1 MTASAPAT
9 LGPAQRLAAA
19 LPRLILAAERLA
31 FAAAPGPHT
40 RRRAGAGDNF
50 WQFRDW
56 QSGDETR
63 RIDWR
68 RSARSDRFLVRDREW
83 EAQNIVSLTLHDTP
97 GLDFSSQRTSETK
110 RNRAILLLLAT
121 ACILIRSGAH
131 VALTGRTTPRGGQAA
146 LDHIAL
152 ALLHG
157 GQAPRHPQARQIQ
170 FGDFL
175 VPNPH
180 FEAAAGGAVIQ
191 ILDPA
196 ECDFPYKGRI
206 LFTGFGAEPPQD
218 AANAALWSAAY
229 RARLAAQRDA
239 VAQAA
244 RAAGQT
250 PLFHRTDAPP
260 ATLLNALTN
269 AIAR

>member
-1 MTASAPAT
+1 LTASSPAT

-31 FAAAPGPHT
+31 FAAAPGPHS

-83 EAQNIVSLTLHDTP
+83 EVQNVVSLTLHDTP
-97 GLDFSSQRTSETK
+97 GLDFSGRHNGETK
-110 RNRAILLLLAT
+110 REHIILLLLAT
-121 ACILIRSGAH
+121 AFILIRSGAH
-131 VALTGRTTPRGGQAA
+131 VALTGRTTPRGGQSA

-152 ALLHG
+152 ALIHG
-157 GQAPRHPQARQIQ
+157 GDAPRAPQARHIQ

-175 VPNPH
+175 RPDLH
-180 FEAAAGGAVIQ
+180 FDAAPGGAVIQ
-191 ILDPA
+191 VLDAA

-229 RARLAAQRDA
+229 RTRLAAQRDA
-239 VAQAA
+239 VVQAA